1 MISLEAGLA
10 IATVKLSPGTLFV
23 MAKDLSVTVVGVMK
37 ILLLAATLL
46 LAIVTAVAP
55 AGITLEPL
63 I

>member
-1 MISLEAGLA
+1 MSREAGLE

-23 MAKDLSVTVVGVMK
+23 MANAFSVTAVGVIK
-37 ILLLAATLL
+37 ILLPAATLL
-46 LAIVTAVAP
+46 FAIVTAVAP